1 MHLNERISIED
12 ARDNVHHL
20 LHKDNPTKFPMGA
33 EYASA
38 VELAITM
45 CSLSKP
51 ISTSEFECIACGHT
65 TPSRSEISYFVELQ
79 HAALGIQKSDTIAK
93 ILGRLMSMPSNR
105 TCTECKGAIQKNT
118 YVEVAL
124 ELLVLHLP
132 CADVKINQKMKFC
145 GQTMHLRGVV
155 YYGSHHYTSRI
166 IDTGGQVWFH
176 DGMITGK
183 DMCSQGSVTKLK
195 PKDFTKCN
203 SRKIALLVYT
213 QP

>member
-1 MHLNERISIED
+1 MYTICCTKITPQSFQWEQNMPVQLN
-12 ARDNVHHL
+12 L
-20 LHKDNPTKFPMGA
+20 LSQCAHCQSPFQ
-33 EYASA
+33 
-38 VELAITM
+38 LL
-45 CSLSKP
+45 SLS
-51 ISTSEFECIACGHT
+51 ALHA
-65 TPSRSEISYFVELQ
+65 PSRSEISYFVELQ
-79 HAALGIQKSDTIAK
+79 CAALGIQKSDTIAK

-176 DGMITGK
+176 EGMITGK

-203 SRKIALLVYT
+203 SRKITLLVYT